1 MFVESFQMYSLSS
14 SRSCWGCQITDEGLF
29 KISSAKC
36 IGKLTSISLWGM
48 AGITDSGVI
57 NLVRTSLAVIKI
69 LCSLSYRS

>member
-1 MFVESFQMYSLSS
+1 MSVDSFKIYTLSS

-36 IGKLTSISLWGM
+36 VGNLTSISLWGM

-57 NLVRTSLAVIKI
+57 NLVRTSFTVIEVGTM
-69 LCSLSYRS
+69 SYPS